1 MPKALAFCLFMLAAG
16 RSALPAWLTIWSWS
30 GRPAKAVEPSRAEP
44 MHGGRC
50 RGAVHPPATRRAIP
64 GILAAVLAAGCAS
77 LAPPVPAPSAA
88 DQALADRVYVALNND
103 PTYLFRHVDVSVSD
117 GVTDLS
123 GYVWS
128 SDALYRARRIA
139 GAVPGVTGVVT
150 SHLELERNGSNRGP
164 AR

>member
-1 MPKALAFCLFMLAAG
+1 M
-16 RSALPAWLTIWSWS
+16 
-30 GRPAKAVEPSRAEP
+30 
-44 MHGGRC
+44 
-50 RGAVHPPATRRAIP
+50 
-64 GILAAVLAAGCAS
+64 
-77 LAPPVPAPSAA
+77 APPMPASSTA

-128 SDALYRARRIA
+128 SDAIYRARRIA
-139 GAVPGVTGVVT
+139 GAVPGVKGVVT
-150 SHLELERNGSNRGP
+150 SHLDLERNGSNRGS